1 MRQVDEIGKR
11 LAMPV
16 RGFPWLGP
24 VLKSH
29 RQHFIEFCGWDG
41 EIYVKDRGIL
51 SFTEYYRYILK
62 QGFCLMID
70 GVIVG
75 PVFIS
80 VHYNTLHKEYLR
92 QLKEDQLKQE
102 SQKEGIIIAGKEAVF
117 ESAVELYRRG
127 IFDENMIKA
136 RIWRYV
142 KPEHRERVFSELKN
156 KGA

>member
-80 VHYNTLHKEYLR
+80 VHYRKRRLKAHGFNRGMKDVVARQCSFFVSTAGNVSSKNHQTLCGISKE
-92 QLKEDQLKQE
+92 K
-102 SQKEGIIIAGKEAVF
+102 GINQC
-117 ESAVELYRRG
+117 RRS
-127 IFDENMIKA
+127 
-136 RIWRYV
+136 
-142 KPEHRERVFSELKN
+142 H
-156 KGA
+156 